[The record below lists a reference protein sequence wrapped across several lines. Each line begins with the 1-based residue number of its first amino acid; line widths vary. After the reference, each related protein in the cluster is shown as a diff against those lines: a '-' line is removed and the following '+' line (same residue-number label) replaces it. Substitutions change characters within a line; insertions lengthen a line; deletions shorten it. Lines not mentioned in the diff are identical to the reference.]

1 MLKKSTIQLLRFP
14 FSFFLMPVFCF
25 ALSMLSEINWYKAAV
40 LFFILH
46 VLVYPSSNGYNSL
59 QDQDKG
65 SIGGIEKPPSP
76 DKQLS
81 FITRLMDILAI
92 IWMNQ
97 FFGWDKALWLLVYI
111 VFSRLY
117 SFRKIRLKKYPIIG
131 YLTVVLNQ
139 GGLIFVLV
147 SLVSSNIQFNEIS
160 PLLIVAAILL
170 IGGFYPITQIYQHQ
184 QDKEDGVTT
193 ISMLLGKRGTFVFCG
208 LLYAFAFSL
217 LAFHFL
223 SIQQI
228 ELFFILQVFFIPVIL
243 FFLFWAIQ
251 VWKDERN
258 ADFKRTMRMN
268 WIASIASNGGFITLL
283 ILKHNG

>member
-14 FSFFLMPVFCF
+14 FSFFLMPVFWF
-25 ALSMLSEINWYKAAV
+25 ALSMQEHILWPASMV

-59 QDQDKG
+59 QDEDKG
-65 SIGGIEKPPSP
+65 SIGGLENPPLP

-81 FITRLMDILAI
+81 QITWMMDFSAI
-92 IWMNQ
+92 IFTNEIL
-97 FFGWDKALWLLVYI
+97 GWDKAVWLLIYI

-147 SLVSSNIQFNEIS
+147 SLVSSNMPIHEIS
-160 PLLIVAAILL
+160 PLLIVAAIFL
-170 IGGFYPITQIYQHQ
+170 IGGFYPITQIYQHE
-184 QDKEDGVTT
+184 QDKTDGVTT

-208 LLYAFAFSL
+208 LLYAFAFSI
-217 LAFHFL
+217 LAFHFQ

-228 ELFFILQVFFIPVIL
+228 HLFFILQVFFIPVIV

-268 WIASIASNGGFITLL
+268 WIASIASNCGFITLL